1 MWKTFYF
8 LSGNSWTSLRKQV
21 KHYIF
26 LLKLRGNGN
35 FHLFSTFLSP
45 FSLSLFFA
53 GVPWQMT
60 SGTKALALKNWN
72 AFASREGA
80 LLCSAGA
87 DTARLFRHLNKSAS
101 QKKSTAASWL
111 CETPLSYQYR
121 KTAVSFF
128 AGSGAAIF
136 LGSVTG
142 SFRILR
148 SGAHL
153 LTSCTRRIPTYMMRL
168 RYFRNHDKSILQ
180 SGTHA
185 WAPCTHKNL
194 RFRDAHFYLSKRKG
208 GFLMTEMR
216 NYGKIVLRAKYFLW
230 N

>member
-60 SGTKALALKNWN
+60 SGTKALALKNWK

-101 QKKSTAASWL
+101 QKNAQPQAGCVKHRCLTDIKRQR
-111 CETPLSYQYR
+111 C
-121 KTAVSFF
+121 FF
-128 AGSGAAIF
+128 VGSGAAIF
-136 LGSVTG
+136 LGSVT
-142 SFRILR
+142 RIFQNLAKWR
-148 SGAHL
+148 ASVCVMHAQNPD
-153 LTSCTRRIPTYMMRL
+153 I
-168 RYFRNHDKSILQ
+168 HDASAVF
-180 SGTHA
+180 SES
-185 WAPCTHKNL
+185 
-194 RFRDAHFYLSKRKG
+194 R
-208 GFLMTEMR
+208 
-216 NYGKIVLRAKYFLW
+216 
-230 N
+230 

>member
-1 MWKTFYF
+1 M
-8 LSGNSWTSLRKQV
+8 

-87 DTARLFRHLNKSAS
+87 DTARLFRHLKKSAS
-101 QKKSTAASWL
+101 QKNAQPQAGCVKHRCLTDIERQRCL
-111 CETPLSYQYR
+111 
-121 KTAVSFF
+121 FF
-128 AGSGAAIF
+128 VGSGAAIF
-136 LGSVTG
+136 LGVVTG

-153 LTSCTRRIPTYMMRL
+153 LASCTRRIPAYMMRL
-168 RYFRNHDKSILQ
+168 RYFRNHDKSTLQ

-185 WAPCTHKNL
+185 WAPCTHKNR
-194 RFRDAHFYLSKRKG
+194 RFRDAHFCLSKRKG

>member
-60 SGTKALALKNWN
+60 SGTKALALKNWK

-87 DTARLFRHLNKSAS
+87 DTARLFRPLNKSVS
-101 QKKSTAASWL
+101 PKEAAQPQAGCVKHRCL
-111 CETPLSYQYR
+111 TDIKRQRC
-121 KTAVSFF
+121 FF
-128 AGSGAAIF
+128 VGSGAAIF
-136 LGSVTG
+136 LGSVT
-142 SFRILR
+142 RIFQNLAKWR
-148 SGAHL
+148 ASVCVMHAQNPD
-153 LTSCTRRIPTYMMRL
+153 I
-168 RYFRNHDKSILQ
+168 HDASAVF
-180 SGTHA
+180 SES
-185 WAPCTHKNL
+185 
-194 RFRDAHFYLSKRKG
+194 R
-208 GFLMTEMR
+208 
-216 NYGKIVLRAKYFLW
+216 
-230 N
+230 

>member
-1 MWKTFYF
+1 MWKTSYF

-87 DTARLFRHLNKSAS
+87 DTARLFRHTARLFRHLNKSVS
-101 QKKSTAASWL
+101 PKKSAQPQAGCVKHRCLTDIERQRCLFLQVVGRRSFWELLQELSESCEAAHICLRHVRVESRHTWCVCGIFGITIKAL
-111 CETPLSYQYR
+111 CKAALMHERYVRIRIADFVMHTFVSR
-121 KTAVSFF
+121 KEK
-128 AGSGAAIF
+128 AG
-136 LGSVTG
+136 
-142 SFRILR
+142 
-148 SGAHL
+148 
-153 LTSCTRRIPTYMMRL
+153 
-168 RYFRNHDKSILQ
+168 
-180 SGTHA
+180 
-185 WAPCTHKNL
+185 
-194 RFRDAHFYLSKRKG
+194 
-208 GFLMTEMR
+208 
-216 NYGKIVLRAKYFLW
+216 
-230 N
+230 